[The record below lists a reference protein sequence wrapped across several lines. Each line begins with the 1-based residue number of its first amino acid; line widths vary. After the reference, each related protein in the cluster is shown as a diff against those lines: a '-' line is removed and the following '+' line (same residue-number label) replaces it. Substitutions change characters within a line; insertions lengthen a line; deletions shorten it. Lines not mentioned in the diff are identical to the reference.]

1 MVIGVD
7 FDNTLVSY
15 DDLLE
20 RLALERGVVSADNA
34 RSKKSIRDQIRQLP
48 NGDIEW
54 QKLQGIMYGPRLN
67 EARIMDGVPEFLNV
81 CRQHHVSV
89 AIVSHKTEYA
99 GYDDTR
105 TNLRQAALAWMER
118 HQFFAAAGLGL
129 RREDVYFA
137 GTRAEKLATIQRLG
151 CTWFID
157 DLEET
162 FLEPAFPSA
171 PRKILFAPHGG
182 HTPLPGVYVC
192 RTWREILECVSDG
205 AI

>member
-20 RLALERGVVSADNA
+20 RLARERGFVSGDSA
-34 RSKKSIRDQIRQLP
+34 RGKKSIRDQIRQLP

-67 EARIMDGVPEFLNV
+67 EARIMDGVPEFLNA
-81 CRQHHVSV
+81 CRQRHVSV
-89 AIVSHKTEYA
+89 SIVSHKTEYA

-118 HQFFAAAGLGL
+118 QQFFAATGLGL

-151 CTWFID
+151 CQWFID

-171 PRKILFAPHGG
+171 PRKILFAPHAG
-182 HTPLPGVYVC
+182 HAALSGVHVC
-192 RTWREILECVSDG
+192 RNWREILEFVFDA

>member
-20 RLALERGVVSADNA
+20 RLARERGFISGEDT
-34 RSKKSIRDQIRQLP
+34 RGKKSIRDRIRQFP

-54 QKLQGIMYGPRLN
+54 QKLQGIMYGSRLN

-81 CRQHHVSV
+81 CRQRRVSV
-89 AIVSHKTEYA
+89 SIVSHKTEYA
-99 GYDDTR
+99 GYDDTH
-105 TNLRQAALAWMER
+105 TSLRHAALTWMER
-118 HQFFAAAGLGL
+118 QQFFSPTGFGL
-129 RREDVYFA
+129 RREDVFFA

-162 FLEPAFPSA
+162 FLEPTFP
-171 PRKILFAPHGG
+171 PGPQKILFAPHGG
-182 HTPLPGVYVC
+182 HGPPAGVRVC
-192 RTWREILECVSDG
+192 HTWREILECVFDG